1 MAKWTNA
8 DGLEVWLGT
17 TEAEVTVAG
26 ELPSEGD
33 FRKWELDLDLTALAD
48 ASALVPRTRSTLI
61 PKGTFISK
69 VKVINQVA
77 ATGTNATLNLGLI
90 RQNKSTTYDVDGL
103 LVAAP
108 RTDWDTAGETKE
120 YVIGVTG
127 VGALVGTTLAN
138 SGYLV
143 ADYDTAAFSAGKVRV
158 IIEGYVVRPAVTN

>member
-17 TEAEVTVAG
+17 TEAEVTLGG

-33 FRKWELDLDLTALAD
+33 YRKWEFELTLTALAD
-48 ASALVPRTRSTLI
+48 ASALVPRTRSMLI

-69 VKVINQVA
+69 VTVQNLVA
-77 ATGTNATLNLGLI
+77 ATGSGATLNLGLI

-120 YVIGVTG
+120 YTVGVTG

-143 ADYDTAAFSAGKVRV
+143 ADYETAAFDAGKIRV
-158 IIEGYVVRPAVTN
+158 IIEGFVVRPTVTN